1 MRGKSLDDEWGQ
13 QLPMWGSPLAGPS
26 FSAMQIYRVS
36 QITAYIKELFDSD
49 YALQD
54 LWLEGEV
61 SNYSRAASGHVYFT
75 LKDEEAQIRC
85 VMWRS
90 QVERQAY
97 LPQNGEA
104 IIAHGR
110 ISVYEAGGR
119 YQLYVDDIQP
129 VGVGLLYLQF
139 EALKERLAAEG
150 LFDAERKR
158 PLPPFPRR
166 LGVVTSLTAAAL
178 KDIVNVLRRRYP
190 LVEVVLSPT
199 LVQGDEAPSQIVA
212 AIEALN
218 EQTDVDAI
226 IVARGGGSLEELW
239 AFNDERVARAIYASQ
254 VPIVT
259 GVGHE
264 TDFTIADFVADVRA
278 PTPSAAAEVAVP
290 DQQELR
296 GAVESWRGRLA
307 QLMRGRI
314 GEERRALQ
322 YREQVLRRFSP
333 QAQIDSY
340 RQRIDD
346 LTHSALADLKHSLA
360 LARERLRTLDS
371 QLQTLSPLATLER
384 GYAIARN
391 LGTGEVVRS
400 VAQVV
405 AGDRLEVRVSD
416 GQFESTVDHL
426 YRNSGGRRPE
436 NKDTTWVD

>member
-1 MRGKSLDDEWGQ
+1 
-13 QLPMWGSPLAGPS
+13 
-26 FSAMQIYRVS
+26 MQIYRVS

-49 YALQD
+49 YALQN

-61 SNYSRAASGHVYFT
+61 SNYYRAASGHVYFT
-75 LKDEEAQIRC
+75 LKDEDAQIRC

-97 LPQNGEA
+97 LPQDGEA
-104 IIAHGR
+104 IVAHGR
-110 ISVYEAGGR
+110 ISVYESGGR
-119 YQLYVDDIQP
+119 YQLYVDNIQP
-129 VGVGLLYLQF
+129 AGAGLLYLQF

-166 LGVVTSLTAAAL
+166 LGVVTSPVAAAL
-178 KDIVNVLRRRYP
+178 RDIVNVLRRRYP

-199 LVQGDEAPSQIVA
+199 LVQGDKAPSQIVA
-212 AIEALN
+212 AIKALN
-218 EQTDVDAI
+218 EHTDVDAI
-226 IVARGGGSLEELW
+226 IVARGGGSLEDLW

-254 VPIVT
+254 VPVVT

-290 DQQELR
+290 DRQELR
-296 GAVESWRGRLA
+296 GTVESWRGRLA
-307 QLMRGRI
+307 QLMKGRI
-314 GEERRALQ
+314 EQGRRALQ
-322 YREQVLRRFSP
+322 YQEQVLRRFSP

-346 LTHSALADLKHSLA
+346 LIHSSLAGLKHRLA

-384 GYAIARN
+384 GYAIARH

-416 GQFESTVDHL
+416 GQFESTVD
-426 YRNSGGRRPE
+426 
-436 NKDTTWVD
+436 

>member
-1 MRGKSLDDEWGQ
+1 
-13 QLPMWGSPLAGPS
+13 
-26 FSAMQIYRVS
+26 MQIYRVS
-36 QITAYIKELFDSD
+36 QITAYIKERFDSD
-49 YALQD
+49 YTLQD

-85 VMWRS
+85 VMWRA
-90 QVERQAY
+90 QVERQAD
-97 LPQNGEA
+97 LPQDGEA
-104 IIAHGR
+104 IVAHGR

-129 VGVGLLYLQF
+129 AGAGLLYLQF

-166 LGVVTSLTAAAL
+166 LGVVTSPAAAAL
-178 KDIVNVLRRRYP
+178 RDIVNVLGRRYP

-199 LVQGDEAPSQIVA
+199 LVQGDEAPPQIVA

-218 EQTDVDAI
+218 QHTDVDAI
-226 IVARGGGSLEELW
+226 IVARGGGSLEDLW

-254 VPIVT
+254 VPVVT

-278 PTPSAAAEVAVP
+278 STPSAAAEVAVP
-290 DQQELR
+290 DRQELR
-296 GAVESWRGRLA
+296 GVVESWQGHLA

-314 GEERRALQ
+314 EEECRALQ
-322 YREQVLRRFSP
+322 YREQVLGRFSP

-340 RQRIDD
+340 RQRVDD
-346 LTHSALADLKHSLA
+346 LMHSALAGLKHRLA

-384 GYAIARN
+384 GYAIARH
-391 LGTGEVVRS
+391 LGTGKVVKS
-400 VAQVV
+400 VAEVA

-416 GQFESTVDHL
+416 GHFESTVEAAQQ
-426 YRNSGGRRPE
+426 RRQ
-436 NKDTTWVD
+436 T

>member
-1 MRGKSLDDEWGQ
+1 VTGKDLDDEWGQ
-13 QLPMWGSPLAGPS
+13 QLPMWDSPWAGPS
-26 FSAMQIYRVS
+26 FSTTQIYRIS
-36 QITAYIKELFDSD
+36 QITAYIKDLFDSD

-104 IIAHGR
+104 AVAHGR
-110 ISVYEAGGR
+110 ISVYETGGQ

-129 VGVGLLYLQF
+129 AGAGLLYLQF

-150 LFDAERKR
+150 LFDTERKR
-158 PLPPFPRR
+158 PLPPFPCC
-166 LGVVTSLTAAAL
+166 LGLVTSPTAAAL
-178 KDIVNVLRRRYP
+178 RDILNVLRRRYP

-218 EQTDVDAI
+218 QHTDVDAI
-226 IVARGGGSLEELW
+226 IVARGGGSLEDLW
-239 AFNDERVARAIYASQ
+239 AFNDEQVVRAIYASQ
-254 VPIVT
+254 VPVVT

-278 PTPSAAAEVAVP
+278 ATPSAAAEVAVP
-290 DQQELR
+290 DRQELR
-296 GAVESWRGRLA
+296 VTVEGWRGRLV
-307 QLMRGRI
+307 QLMRGHI
-314 GEERRALQ
+314 EETRRALQ

-333 QAQIDSY
+333 QAQIGSY

-346 LTHSALADLKHSLA
+346 MMRSTLAGLKHSLA

-384 GYAIARN
+384 GYAIARH

-405 AGDRLEVRVSD
+405 AGDRLEVQVSD
-416 GQFESTVDHL
+416 GQFESTVEVAQPC
-426 YRNSGGRRPE
+426 RQ
-436 NKDTTWVD
+436 T

>member
-1 MRGKSLDDEWGQ
+1 
-13 QLPMWGSPLAGPS
+13 MWGSPRARPS
-26 FSAMQIYRVS
+26 FSTMQVYRVS

-61 SNYSRAASGHVYFT
+61 SNYSQAASGHVYFT

-97 LPQNGEA
+97 LPQDGEA
-104 IIAHGR
+104 ILAHGR

-129 VGVGLLYLQF
+129 AGAGLLYLQF

-150 LFDAERKR
+150 LFDVGRKR

-166 LGVVTSLTAAAL
+166 LGLVTSPTAAAL
-178 KDIVNVLRRRYP
+178 RDIVNVLRRRYP

-212 AIEALN
+212 AIEALD
-218 EQTDVDAI
+218 QHTDVDAI

-254 VPIVT
+254 VPVVT

-278 PTPSAAAEVAVP
+278 PTPSAAAELVVP
-290 DQQELR
+290 DRQELQ

-314 GEERRALQ
+314 EEERRALQ
-322 YREQVLRRFSP
+322 YQEQVLRRFSP

-346 LTHSALADLKHSLA
+346 LMHSALAGLKHRLT
-360 LARERLRTLDS
+360 LARERLRTLTS
-371 QLQTLSPLATLER
+371 KLQTLSPLATLER
-384 GYAIARN
+384 GYAIARH
-391 LGTGEVVRS
+391 LGTGKVVRS

-426 YRNSGGRRPE
+426 
-436 NKDTTWVD
+436 VD

>member
-1 MRGKSLDDEWGQ
+1 
-13 QLPMWGSPLAGPS
+13 
-26 FSAMQIYRVS
+26 MQIYRVS

-61 SNYSRAASGHVYFT
+61 SNYFQAASGHVYFT

-90 QVERQAY
+90 QVERQVY
-97 LPQNGEA
+97 LPQDGEA
-104 IIAHGR
+104 IVAHGR

-129 VGVGLLYLQF
+129 AGAGLLYLQF

-158 PLPPFPRR
+158 PLPPFPRC
-166 LGVVTSLTAAAL
+166 LGVVTSPVAAAL
-178 KDIVNVLRRRYP
+178 RDIVNVLRRRYP

-212 AIEALN
+212 AIKALN
-218 EQTDVDAI
+218 EHTDVDAI
-226 IVARGGGSLEELW
+226 IVARGGGSLEDLW

-290 DQQELR
+290 DRQELR
-296 GAVESWRGRLA
+296 GAVESWRGGLA
-307 QLMRGRI
+307 QLVKGRI
-314 GEERRALQ
+314 EEERRALL

-346 LTHSALADLKHSLA
+346 LMHSALADLKHHLA

-371 QLQTLSPLATLER
+371 QLQTLSPLATLQR
-384 GYAIARN
+384 GYAIARH
-391 LGTGEVVRS
+391 LGTGKVVRS
-400 VAQVV
+400 VAQVA

-416 GQFESTVDHL
+416 GQFESTVDQ
-426 YRNSGGRRPE
+426 
-436 NKDTTWVD
+436 T

>member
-1 MRGKSLDDEWGQ
+1 MRV
-13 QLPMWGSPLAGPS
+13 
-26 FSAMQIYRVS
+26 YRVS

-61 SNYSRAASGHVYFT
+61 SNYSRASSGHVYFT

-90 QVERQAY
+90 HVERGAY
-97 LPQNGEA
+97 LPQDGEA
-104 IIAHGR
+104 ILGHGR
-110 ISVYEAGGR
+110 ISVYEAGGQ

-129 VGVGLLYLQF
+129 AGAGLLYLQF

-150 LFDAERKR
+150 LFDNARKR
-158 PLPPFPRR
+158 PLPLFPRR
-166 LGVVTSLTAAAL
+166 LGVVTSPAAAAL
-178 KDIVNVLRRRYP
+178 RDILNVLRRRYP

-199 LVQGDEAPSQIVA
+199 LVQGEEAPPQIVA
-212 AIEALN
+212 AIKALN
-218 EQTDVDAI
+218 EHTDVDAI
-226 IVARGGGSLEELW
+226 IVARGGGSLEDLW
-239 AFNDERVARAIYASQ
+239 AFNDERVARAIYDSQ
-254 VPIVT
+254 VPVVT

-278 PTPSAAAEVAVP
+278 PTPSAAAELVVP
-290 DQQELR
+290 ERQELR

-307 QLMRGRI
+307 QLMRGRV
-314 GEERRALQ
+314 EEKRRVLQ

-333 QAQIDSY
+333 QTQIDSY

-346 LTHSALADLKHSLA
+346 LMHSALAGLKHRLA
-360 LARERLRTLDS
+360 LAKERLRTLDS

-384 GYAIARN
+384 GYAIARH
-391 LGTGEVVRS
+391 LDTGKVVRS
-400 VAQVV
+400 VAQVA

-416 GQFESTVDHL
+416 GQFESTV
-426 YRNSGGRRPE
+426 E
-436 NKDTTWVD
+436 QT

>member
-1 MRGKSLDDEWGQ
+1 VKGKNLDGEWEQ
-13 QLPMWGSPLAGPS
+13 QLPLWGGPQAGPS
-26 FSAMQIYRVS
+26 FSTMQIYRVS

-61 SNYSRAASGHVYFT
+61 SNYSRATSGHVYFT

-90 QVERQAY
+90 QVERQAH
-97 LPQNGEA
+97 LPQSGEA

-110 ISVYEAGGR
+110 ISVYEAGGQ

-129 VGVGLLYLQF
+129 AGAGLLYLQF

-158 PLPPFPRR
+158 PLPHFPHR
-166 LGVVTSLTAAAL
+166 LGVVTSPTAAAL
-178 KDIVNVLRRRYP
+178 RDIVNVLRRRYP
-190 LVEVVLSPT
+190 LVEVVLFPT

-218 EQTDVDAI
+218 EYTDVDAI
-226 IVARGGGSLEELW
+226 IVARGGGSLEDLC

-290 DQQELR
+290 DRQELR
-296 GAVESWRGRLA
+296 GSVESWQGRLA

-314 GEERRALQ
+314 EEERRTLQ

-333 QAQIDSY
+333 QARIDSY

-346 LTHSALADLKHSLA
+346 LIHSALAGLKHRLA

-384 GYAIARN
+384 GYAIARH
-391 LGTGEVVRS
+391 LDTGKVVRS

-405 AGDRLEVRVSD
+405 AGDQLEVRVSD
-416 GQFESTVDHL
+416 GHFESTVDH
-426 YRNSGGRRPE
+426 RI
-436 NKDTTWVD
+436 D

>member
-1 MRGKSLDDEWGQ
+1 
-13 QLPMWGSPLAGPS
+13 
-26 FSAMQIYRVS
+26 MQIYQVS
-36 QITAYIKELFDSD
+36 QITAYIRELFDSD
-49 YALQD
+49 YALQN

-104 IIAHGR
+104 IVAHGR
-110 ISVYEAGGR
+110 ISVYESGGQ

-129 VGVGLLYLQF
+129 AGAGLLYLQF

-166 LGVVTSLTAAAL
+166 LGVVTSPAAAAL
-178 KDIVNVLRRRYP
+178 RDIVNVLRRRYP

-199 LVQGDEAPSQIVA
+199 PVQGDEAPSQIVA

-218 EQTDVDAI
+218 EHTDVDTI
-226 IVARGGGSLEELW
+226 IVARGGGSLEDLW

-254 VPIVT
+254 VPVVT

-264 TDFTIADFVADVRA
+264 TDFTMADFVADVRA

-290 DQQELR
+290 DRQELQ

-314 GEERRALQ
+314 EEGCRALQ
-322 YREQVLRRFSP
+322 YREQILHRFSP

-346 LTHSALADLKHSLA
+346 LMHSALAGLKHRLA
-360 LARERLRTLDS
+360 LARERLRALDS
-371 QLQTLSPLATLER
+371 QSQTLSPLATLER
-384 GYAIARN
+384 GYAIARH
-391 LGTGEVVRS
+391 LGTGKVVRS

-405 AGDRLEVRVSD
+405 AGDRLEVRVRD
-416 GQFESTVDHL
+416 GQFESIVD
-426 YRNSGGRRPE
+426 E
-436 NKDTTWVD
+436 T

>member
-1 MRGKSLDDEWGQ
+1 VKGKSLDGEWGQ
-13 QLPMWGSPLAGPS
+13 QLPMWGTPQAGPS
-26 FSAMQIYRVS
+26 FPATQIYRVS
-36 QITAYIKELFDSD
+36 QITAYIKELLDGD

-97 LPQNGEA
+97 VPQNGEA
-104 IIAHGR
+104 IVVHGR
-110 ISVYEAGGR
+110 ISVYEAGGQ

-129 VGVGLLYLQF
+129 AGDGLLYLQF
-139 EALKERLAAEG
+139 GALKERLAAEG
-150 LFDAERKR
+150 LFDVERKR
-158 PLPPFPRR
+158 PLPSFPQR
-166 LGVVTSLTAAAL
+166 LGVVTSPTAAAL
-178 KDIVNVLRRRYP
+178 RDIVNVLRRRYP

-199 LVQGDEAPSQIVA
+199 LVQGDEAPPQIVA
-212 AIEALN
+212 AIQVLN
-218 EQTDVDAI
+218 QLTDVDAI
-226 IVARGGGSLEELW
+226 IVARGGGSLEDLW

-254 VPIVT
+254 SPVVT

-278 PTPSAAAEVAVP
+278 PTPSAAAELAVP

-296 GAVESWRGRLA
+296 GAVASWRGRLV
-307 QLMRGRI
+307 QLMKGQI
-314 GEERRALQ
+314 EEERRALQ

-333 QAQIDSY
+333 QAQINSY
-340 RQRIDD
+340 RQQIDD
-346 LTHSALADLKHSLA
+346 VMRSTLAGLKHSLA

-384 GYAIARN
+384 GYAIARH
-391 LGTGEVVRS
+391 LGTGKVVRS

-416 GQFESTVDHL
+416 GQFESTVEVAQQRHQ
-426 YRNSGGRRPE
+426 
-436 NKDTTWVD
+436 T

>member
-1 MRGKSLDDEWGQ
+1 
-13 QLPMWGSPLAGPS
+13 
-26 FSAMQIYRVS
+26 MQVYRVS

-61 SNYSRAASGHVYFT
+61 SNYSQAASGHVYFT

-90 QVERQAY
+90 QVERGAY
-97 LPQNGEA
+97 LPQDGEA
-104 IIAHGR
+104 ILAHGR

-129 VGVGLLYLQF
+129 AGAGLLYLQF

-150 LFDAERKR
+150 LFDVGRKR

-166 LGVVTSLTAAAL
+166 LGLVTSPTAAAL
-178 KDIVNVLRRRYP
+178 RDIVNVLRRRYP

-212 AIEALN
+212 AIEALD
-218 EQTDVDAI
+218 QHTDVDAI

-254 VPIVT
+254 VPVVT

-278 PTPSAAAEVAVP
+278 PTPSAAAELVVP
-290 DQQELR
+290 DRQELQ

-314 GEERRALQ
+314 EEERRALQ
-322 YREQVLRRFSP
+322 YQEQVLRRFSP

-346 LTHSALADLKHSLA
+346 LMHSALAGLKHRLT
-360 LARERLRTLDS
+360 LARERLRTLTS
-371 QLQTLSPLATLER
+371 KLQTLSPGHFGARICYRQAPGHGESGEERRSGGSWRPSGGAGERRPVREHCGSFGRLER
-384 GYAIARN
+384 TEWR
-391 LGTGEVVRS
+391 
-400 VAQVV
+400 
-405 AGDRLEVRVSD
+405 
-416 GQFESTVDHL
+416 
-426 YRNSGGRRPE
+426 
-436 NKDTTWVD
+436 

>member
-1 MRGKSLDDEWGQ
+1 MR
-13 QLPMWGSPLAGPS
+13 
-26 FSAMQIYRVS
+26 IYRVS

-90 QVERQAY
+90 QVGRQAC

-104 IIAHGR
+104 VLAHGH
-110 ISVYEAGGR
+110 ISVYEAGGQ

-129 VGVGLLYLQF
+129 VGAGLLYLQF

-158 PLPPFPRR
+158 PLPTFPRR
-166 LGVVTSLTAAAL
+166 LGVVTSPAAAAL
-178 KDIVNVLRRRYP
+178 RDIVNVLRRRYP

-212 AIEALN
+212 AIKALS
-218 EQTDVDAI
+218 ERTDVDAI

-239 AFNDERVARAIYASQ
+239 AFNDERVARAIYASR
-254 VPIVT
+254 VPIIT

-296 GAVESWRGRLA
+296 GAVESWRERLA
-307 QLMRGRI
+307 QLMRRRI
-314 GEERRALQ
+314 EEGRRALQ
-322 YREQVLRRFSP
+322 YQEQVLRRFSP

-346 LTHSALADLKHSLA
+346 LMHSALAGLKHRLA
-360 LARERLRTLDS
+360 LAKERLRTLDS
-371 QLQTLSPLATLER
+371 QLHTLSPLATLER
-384 GYAIARN
+384 GYAITRH
-391 LGTGEVVRS
+391 LGTGKVVRS
-400 VAQVV
+400 VTQVV
-405 AGDRLEVRVSD
+405 AGDRLEVQVSD
-416 GQFESTVDHL
+416 GQFESTVSQSDL
-426 YRNSGGRRPE
+426 SG
-436 NKDTTWVD
+436 

>member
-1 MRGKSLDDEWGQ
+1 
-13 QLPMWGSPLAGPS
+13 MWGSPQAGPS
-26 FSAMQIYRVS
+26 FSTMQIYRVS

-90 QVERQAY
+90 QAERQAY
-97 LPQNGEA
+97 LPQDGEA
-104 IIAHGR
+104 IVAHGR
-110 ISVYEAGGR
+110 ISVYEAGGQ
-119 YQLYVDDIQP
+119 YQLYVDDTQP
-129 VGVGLLYLQF
+129 AGAGLLYLQF

-150 LFDAERKR
+150 LFDTERKR

-166 LGVVTSLTAAAL
+166 LGVVTSPTAAAL
-178 KDIVNVLRRRYP
+178 RDIVNVLRRRYP

-199 LVQGDEAPSQIVA
+199 QVQGDEAPSQIVA

-218 EQTDVDAI
+218 EHVDVDAI
-226 IVARGGGSLEELW
+226 IVARGGGSLEDLW
-239 AFNDERVARAIYASQ
+239 AFNDERVARAIYDSQ
-254 VPIVT
+254 VPVVT

-278 PTPSAAAEVAVP
+278 PTPSVAAELAVP
-290 DQQELR
+290 DRQELR
-296 GAVESWRGRLA
+296 GAVEGWRGRLA
-307 QLMRGRI
+307 QFMRGRI

-322 YREQVLRRFSP
+322 YREQVLRRFWP

-346 LTHSALADLKHSLA
+346 LMHSALAGLKHRLA
-360 LARERLRTLDS
+360 LAGERLRTLDS

-384 GYAIARN
+384 GYAIARH
-391 LGTGEVVRS
+391 LGTGKVVRS

-405 AGDRLEVRVSD
+405 VGDRLEVRVSD
-416 GQFESTVDHL
+416 GQFESTVDH
-426 YRNSGGRRPE
+426 
-436 NKDTTWVD
+436 T

>member
-1 MRGKSLDDEWGQ
+1 
-13 QLPMWGSPLAGPS
+13 MWGGPQVGPS
-26 FSAMQIYRVS
+26 FPTMQIYQVS

-75 LKDEEAQIRC
+75 LRDEEAQIRC

-90 QVERQAY
+90 QVERGAY
-97 LPQNGEA
+97 LPQDGEA
-104 IIAHGR
+104 ILAHGR
-110 ISVYEAGGR
+110 ISVYEAGGQ

-129 VGVGLLYLQF
+129 AGAGLLYLQF

-150 LFDAERKR
+150 LFDPERKR
-158 PLPPFPRR
+158 PLPPFPQR
-166 LGVVTSLTAAAL
+166 LGVVTSPTAAAL
-178 KDIVNVLRRRYP
+178 RDVLNVLRRRYP

-199 LVQGDEAPSQIVA
+199 LVQGDEAPPQIVA

-218 EQTDVDAI
+218 QHTDVDAI
-226 IVARGGGSLEELW
+226 IVARGGGSLEDLW
-239 AFNDERVARAIYASQ
+239 AFNDERVARAIHDSQ
-254 VPIVT
+254 VPVVT

-278 PTPSAAAEVAVP
+278 PTPSAAAELVVP
-290 DQQELR
+290 DRQRLR
-296 GAVESWRGRLA
+296 GAVEGWCGRLA

-314 GEERRALQ
+314 EEGRRALQ

-346 LTHSALADLKHSLA
+346 LMHSALAGLKHRLA
-360 LARERLRTLDS
+360 LAGERLRALDS
-371 QLQTLSPLATLER
+371 RLQTLSPLATLER
-384 GYAIARN
+384 GYAIARH
-391 LGTGEVVRS
+391 LGTGKVVRS
-400 VAQVV
+400 VAQVA
-405 AGDRLEVRVSD
+405 AGDRLEVQVSD
-416 GQFESTVDHL
+416 GQFEGTVDQTSK
-426 YRNSGGRRPE
+426 NQS
-436 NKDTTWVD
+436 TTKPRQQDI

>member
-1 MRGKSLDDEWGQ
+1 
-13 QLPMWGSPLAGPS
+13 
-26 FSAMQIYRVS
+26 MQIYRVS

-61 SNYSRAASGHVYFT
+61 SNYSQAASGHVYFT

-97 LPQNGEA
+97 LPQDGEA
-104 IIAHGR
+104 IVAHGR
-110 ISVYEAGGR
+110 ISVYEAGGQ

-129 VGVGLLYLQF
+129 AGDGLLYLQF

-158 PLPPFPRR
+158 SLPLFPRQ
-166 LGVVTSLTAAAL
+166 LGVVTSPTAAAL
-178 KDIVNVLRRRYP
+178 RDIVNVLRRRYP

-199 LVQGDEAPSQIVA
+199 LVQGDEAPPQIVA

-218 EQTDVDAI
+218 QYTDVDVI
-226 IVARGGGSLEELW
+226 IVARGGGSLEDLW
-239 AFNDERVARAIYASQ
+239 AFNDERVVRAIYASQ
-254 VPIVT
+254 APVVT

-278 PTPSAAAEVAVP
+278 PTPSAAAELAVP

-307 QLMRGRI
+307 QLMKGQI
-314 GEERRALQ
+314 EEERRVLQ
-322 YREQVLRRFSP
+322 YREQVLHRFSP
-333 QAQIDSY
+333 QAHIDSY
-340 RQRIDD
+340 HQRIDD
-346 LTHSALADLKHSLA
+346 MMRSTLAGLKHSLA

-384 GYAIARN
+384 GYAITKH
-391 LGTGEVVRS
+391 LGTGRVVRS

-416 GQFESTVDHL
+416 GQFESTVDAVQQC
-426 YRNSGGRRPE
+426 RQ
-436 NKDTTWVD
+436 T

>member
-1 MRGKSLDDEWGQ
+1 MSGKSLDGEWGQ
-13 QLPMWGSPLAGPS
+13 QLPMWGSPQAGPS
-26 FSAMQIYRVS
+26 FPATQIYRVS
-36 QITAYIKELFDSD
+36 QITAYIKELFDGD

-97 LPQNGEA
+97 VPQNGEA
-104 IIAHGR
+104 IVVHGR
-110 ISVYEAGGR
+110 ISVYEAGGQ

-129 VGVGLLYLQF
+129 AGDGLLYLQF
-139 EALKERLAAEG
+139 GALKERLAAEG
-150 LFDAERKR
+150 LFDVERKR
-158 PLPPFPRR
+158 PLPSFPQR
-166 LGVVTSLTAAAL
+166 LGVVTSPTAAAL
-178 KDIVNVLRRRYP
+178 RDIVNVLRRRYP

-199 LVQGDEAPSQIVA
+199 MVQGDEAPPQIVA
-212 AIEALN
+212 AIQVLN
-218 EQTDVDAI
+218 QLTDVDAI
-226 IVARGGGSLEELW
+226 IVARGGGSLEDLW

-254 VPIVT
+254 APVVT

-264 TDFTIADFVADVRA
+264 TDLTIADFVADVRA

-296 GAVESWRGRLA
+296 WAVESWRGQLA
-307 QLMRGRI
+307 QFMRVRI
-314 GEERRALQ
+314 EEGRRALQ
-322 YREQVLRRFSP
+322 YQEQVLRRLSP
-333 QAQIDSY
+333 QTQIDSC
-340 RQRIDD
+340 RQRVDD
-346 LTHSALADLKHSLA
+346 LMRSALAALKHRLA

-384 GYAIARN
+384 GYAITRH
-391 LGTGEVVRS
+391 LGTGKVVRS
-400 VAQVV
+400 VTQVV

-416 GQFESTVDHL
+416 GQFESTVEAAQQ
-426 YRNSGGRRPE
+426 GRQA
-436 NKDTTWVD
+436 

>member
-1 MRGKSLDDEWGQ
+1 LGGKSLDGQWEQ
-13 QLPMWGSPLAGPS
+13 QLPLWSGPQPGPS
-26 FSAMQIYRVS
+26 FSTMQIYRVS

-49 YALQD
+49 YSLQD

-85 VMWRS
+85 VMWRA
-90 QVERQAY
+90 QVGRRAY
-97 LPQNGEA
+97 LPQDGEA
-104 IIAHGR
+104 IVAHGR
-110 ISVYEAGGR
+110 ISVYEAGGQ

-129 VGVGLLYLQF
+129 AGAGLLYLRF

-166 LGVVTSLTAAAL
+166 LGVVTSPAAAAL
-178 KDIVNVLRRRYP
+178 RDIVNVLRRRYP

-199 LVQGDEAPSQIVA
+199 LVQGNEAPPQIVA

-218 EQTDVDAI
+218 QYTDVDAI
-226 IVARGGGSLEELW
+226 IVARGGGSLEDLW
-239 AFNDERVARAIYASQ
+239 AFNDERVARAIYAST
-254 VPIVT
+254 VPVVT

-264 TDFTIADFVADVRA
+264 TDLTIADFVADVRA

-290 DQQELR
+290 DRQELR
-296 GAVESWRGRLA
+296 GVVESWQGHLA

-314 GEERRALQ
+314 EEGRRPLQ

-333 QAQIDSY
+333 LAQIDNY
-340 RQRIDD
+340 RQRVDD
-346 LTHSALADLKHSLA
+346 LMRSALADLKHHLA

-384 GYAIARN
+384 GYAIARH
-391 LGTGEVVRS
+391 LGTGKVVKS
-400 VAQVV
+400 VAEVA

-416 GQFESTVDHL
+416 GHFESTV
-426 YRNSGGRRPE
+426 E
-436 NKDTTWVD
+436 QT

>member
-1 MRGKSLDDEWGQ
+1 
-13 QLPMWGSPLAGPS
+13 
-26 FSAMQIYRVS
+26 MQIYRVS

-61 SNYSRAASGHVYFT
+61 SNYSQAASGHVYFT

-97 LPQNGEA
+97 LPQDGEA
-104 IIAHGR
+104 IVAHGR
-110 ISVYEAGGR
+110 ISVYEAGGQ

-129 VGVGLLYLQF
+129 AGDGLLYLQF

-158 PLPPFPRR
+158 SLPLFPRQ
-166 LGVVTSLTAAAL
+166 LGVVTSPTAAAL
-178 KDIVNVLRRRYP
+178 RDIVNVLRRRYP

-199 LVQGDEAPSQIVA
+199 LVQGDEAPPQIVA

-218 EQTDVDAI
+218 QYTDVDVI
-226 IVARGGGSLEELW
+226 IVARGGGSLEDLW
-239 AFNDERVARAIYASQ
+239 AFNDERVVRAIYASQ
-254 VPIVT
+254 APVVT

-278 PTPSAAAEVAVP
+278 PTPSAAAELAVP

-307 QLMRGRI
+307 QLMKGQI
-314 GEERRALQ
+314 EEERRVLQ
-322 YREQVLRRFSP
+322 YREQVLHRFSP
-333 QAQIDSY
+333 QAHIDSY
-340 RQRIDD
+340 HQRIDD
-346 LTHSALADLKHSLA
+346 MMRSTLAGLKHSLA

-384 GYAIARN
+384 GYAITKH
-391 LGTGEVVRS
+391 LGTGKVVRS

-416 GQFESTVDHL
+416 GQFESTVDAVQQC
-426 YRNSGGRRPE
+426 RQ
-436 NKDTTWVD
+436 T